1 MISFLLRGNGPLTEV
16 IDAGRCADGCNM
28 AVTYICTTAYE
39 EGEATTEN
47 RAVFYCTEKL
57 KISDPIHLLSPAI
70 ESLFPLADIG
80 RLHQVASLL

>member
-1 MISFLLRGNGPLTEV
+1 MPAGAPTGAIWLLLTYV
-16 IDAGRCADGCNM
+16 LP
-28 AVTYICTTAYE
+28 AYE